1 VYFDE
6 PFAEQLYDDPIEGNA
21 DFAVG
26 YMLATGWA
34 EEAQVLLGSPLTGEA
49 RALAND
55 CLVGAWTADMLPGRE
70 LRPEEG
76 DSRGLISPGDLD
88 EAVLAAIT
96 LGDPGLHDD
105 RIGSAF
111 EKIDSFREG
120 VLGGIPV
127 CTDRIN
133 G

>member
-1 VYFDE
+1 MDGRHA
-6 PFAEQLYDDPIEGNA
+6 PR
-21 DFAVG
+21 
-26 YMLATGWA
+26 
-34 EEAQVLLGSPLTGEA
+34 A
-49 RALAND
+49 R
-55 CLVGAWTADMLPGRE
+55 P

-76 DSRGLISPGDLD
+76 ESRAGQVSPGDLD

-96 LGDPGLHDD
+96 IGDPGFGDD

-120 VLGGIPV
+120 VLGGIPA
-127 CTDRIN
+127 CTERIN